1 MNSPLPS
8 LNALRAFEATV
19 RHRSISRAAT
29 ELCVTHGAVSRQI
42 KSLEAAMGVTLLTRG
57 IKASVPTPEGEQLA
71 EGLATAFSLVYAT
84 VERLR
89 PGPLTL
95 SCSASITM
103 CWLIPRMPSF
113 YAKNPGVEIKLDM
126 NYDRVDFTRDNISV
140 AIRNSTIEPPRS
152 AIIRPLGTEWIG
164 PVCSPNYLESLSL
177 TRPADLSRAK
187 LLATKTRPQAWGDWL
202 AATDENG
209 AAEPLRTHQSFD
221 HFYLMIQA
229 AACGL
234 GVAVVPHMLAINEL
248 DSGRLVA
255 PFGFRPGKREL
266 SLWIAPHL
274 ASRSD
279 LRTLE
284 RWLLQELGDGLKQV
298 SPAVHRRSGNQGRR
312 EGALPA
318 KVT

>member
-19 RHRSISRAAT
+19 RHRSISRAAA

-42 KSLEAAMGVTLLTRG
+42 KALEAAMGVTLLSRG

-103 CWLIPRMPSF
+103 CWLIPRMPGF

-152 AIIRPLGTEWIG
+152 AIIRPLGIEWIG
-164 PVCSPNYLESLSL
+164 PVCSPNYLQSVPLK
-177 TRPADLSRAK
+177 RPADLSRAK

-202 AATDENG
+202 AATNEE
-209 AAEPLRTHQSFD
+209 AKPLRAHQSFD

-234 GVAVVPHMLAINEL
+234 GVAVVPQMLAMDEL
-248 DSGRLVA
+248 NSGRLVA
-255 PFGFRPGKREL
+255 PFGFTPGKREL

-279 LRTLE
+279 MKTLE
-284 RWLLQELGDGLKQV
+284 RWLLQEMSEGLKDTSSV
-298 SPAVHRRSGNQGRR
+298 VPGPAVSQRRR
-312 EGALPA
+312 ENAPPA

>member
-8 LNALRAFEATV
+8 LNALRAFEAAV
-19 RHRSISRAAT
+19 RHRSISRAAA

-42 KSLEAAMGVTLLTRG
+42 KSLEAALGVTLLSRG

-95 SCSASITM
+95 SCSASIAM
-103 CWLIPRMPSF
+103 CWLIPRMPAF
-113 YAKNPGVEIKLDM
+113 YANNPGVEIKLDM
-126 NYDRVDFTRDNISV
+126 HYDRVDFTRDNISV

-152 AIIRPLGTEWIG
+152 AIIRPLGIEWIG
-164 PVCSPNYLESLSL
+164 PVCSPNYLASLPL
-177 TRPADLSRAK
+177 KHPRDISRAK
-187 LLATKTRPQAWGDWL
+187 LLATKTRPQAWIDWL
-202 AATDENG
+202 ATINEDAV
-209 AAEPLRTHQSFD
+209 PVRMHQSFD

-248 DSGRLVA
+248 HSGRLVA
-255 PFGFRPGKREL
+255 PFGFAPGRREL

-279 LRTLE
+279 LKALE
-284 RWLLQELGDGLKQV
+284 GWLLQELGEGLKDTASIV
-298 SPAVHRRSGNQGRR
+298 PGPAVNQRRR
-312 EGALPA
+312 ESSPSA

>member
-1 MNSPLPS
+1 MDAPLPS

-19 RHRSISRAAT
+19 RHRSITRAAA

-42 KSLEAAMGVTLLTRG
+42 KALEAAMGVTLLSRS
-57 IKASVPTPEGEQLA
+57 IKASVPTAEGEQLA

-113 YAKNPGVEIKLDM
+113 YAKNPDVEIKLDM
-126 NYDRVDFTRDNISV
+126 NYDRVDFTRDSISV

-164 PVCSPNYLESLSL
+164 PVCSPNYLESLPL
-177 TRPADLSRAK
+177 KRPGDLSRAT
-187 LLATKTRPQAWGDWL
+187 LLATKTRPQAWVDWL
-202 AATDENG
+202 AAIDEQV
-209 AAEPLRTHQSFD
+209 EPLRMHQSFD

-248 DSGRLVA
+248 NTGRLVA
-255 PFGFRPGKREL
+255 PFGFTPGKREL

-279 LRTLE
+279 LKTLE
-284 RWLLQELGDGLKQV
+284 KWLLQELGEGL
-298 SPAVHRRSGNQGRR
+298 RRSSNPVPRRSINQRR
-312 EGALPA
+312 QEESPPA

>member
-19 RHRSISRAAT
+19 RHRSISRAAA

-42 KSLEAAMGVTLLTRG
+42 KSLEAALGVTLLLRG

-103 CWLIPRMPSF
+103 CWLIPRMPAF
-113 YAKNPGVEIKLDM
+113 YASNPGVELKLDM

-152 AIIRPLGTEWIG
+152 AIIRPLGIEWIG
-164 PVCSPNYLESLSL
+164 PVCSPSYLGSLPL
-177 TRPADLSRAK
+177 KHPRDISRAK
-187 LLATKTRPQAWGDWL
+187 LLATKTRPQAWIDWL
-202 AATDENG
+202 TAIDED
-209 AAEPLRTHQSFD
+209 AVPVRMQQSFD

-234 GVAVVPHMLAINEL
+234 GVAVVPRMLAINEL
-248 DSGRLVA
+248 NSGRLVA
-255 PFGFRPGKREL
+255 PFGFAPGRREL

-274 ASRSD
+274 AARTD
-279 LRTLE
+279 LKALE
-284 RWLLQELGDGLKQV
+284 KWLLQELGEGLQDTASV
-298 SPAVHRRSGNQGRR
+298 VPGPAVNQRRR
-312 EGALPA
+312 ESAAPA